1 MFKFEKEYY
10 EVKDDEDK
18 LYYPIILNKICAIHS
33 PFEVDEN
40 VDFPGKDEL
49 GGIVLKFIGGGAAYF
64 KIQREMPDNDEV
76 NSILEVCKFLQKS
89 FGEYVVGYIYC
100 EPHIEIENI
109 AIPDYEDIHIC
120 FVSSRKTDG
129 DYALNV
135 LMGKIQKNEQFDVED
150 FIQKFTLPFMGRKD
164 EDEFQLKYQ
173 DFVELFNKSDMRIL
187 TREDLFKSGDS
198 PYNPPSL

>member
-18 LYYPIILNKICAIHS
+18 IYYQIIFDKICGVYS

-89 FGEYVVGYIYC
+89 FGEYAVGYIYC
-100 EPHIEIENI
+100 EPHIEIRDIAVPEYGNI
-109 AIPDYEDIHIC
+109 CMD
-120 FVSSRKTDG
+120 FFSSRKNDG
-129 DYALNV
+129 DYVLNN
-135 LMGKIQKNEQFDVED
+135 LMDKIQKNEQFDVED
-150 FIQKFTLPFMGRKD
+150 FILKFSLPFMSRKD

-173 DFVELFNKSDMRIL
+173 EFVELFNKSDMQIP
-187 TREDLFKSGDS
+187 TPDDIFKSKISAFS
-198 PYNPPSL
+198 PFSF